1 MDLRQMILA
10 ADDLPREWVPTPEW
24 AAAGCAGVGV
34 RVMTAAERDA
44 YEASCI
50 ERRGESY
57 ERNLANVRAKLV
69 CRCAVDE
76 AGNRIFADA
85 DAEALGRKSAAVLDR
100 LYETAS
106 RLNRLRAKDAEDLA
120 KN

>member
-10 ADDLPREWVPTPEW
+10 ADDLPREYVATPEW
-24 AAAGCAGVGV
+24 AAACAGVWV

-50 ERRGESY
+50 ERRGDNY